1 MQTSKR
7 GKPPLFLYI
16 ISLLSTINK
25 RRKPF
30 QKDNKLTR
38 EKEGREG
45 LSAPFFYLSFTTTFT
60 FKQTKI
66 CCFSVFH
73 NHYSFFRRN
82 ILREVLQSVYPIK
95 EQNSVSCGNIWVMKC
110 FRSQH
115 QKDSI
120 YKTNKLVKLYMEPNF
135 KKCLWVT
142 IFNSFF
148 EFSTLPNISMN
159 YIFTYLSTIETII
172 DKICDIKCF
181 SLFYEIF
188 TIDPLFVNLN
198 FASNK
203 NLIH

>member
-1 MQTSKR
+1 
-7 GKPPLFLYI
+7 
-16 ISLLSTINK
+16 
-25 RRKPF
+25 
-30 QKDNKLTR
+30 
-38 EKEGREG
+38 
-45 LSAPFFYLSFTTTFT
+45 
-60 FKQTKI
+60 
-66 CCFSVFH
+66 
-73 NHYSFFRRN
+73 
-82 ILREVLQSVYPIK
+82 
-95 EQNSVSCGNIWVMKC
+95 
-110 FRSQH
+110 
-115 QKDSI
+115 
-120 YKTNKLVKLYMEPNF
+120 MEPNF

-203 NLIH
+203 NLIHWRNFLIINNPQLCILSLHLLMCTRTLELNEYTFFHISYVVIVIKTLKIKRYYFKFFVLFCFQFFKNCPAYYPKNFLVIQLIIGCTFRDYQCHEWMIYWN